1 MRAKK
6 ALFLL
11 PTLTAPSGAAKGHSV
26 WGGGAGAAG
35 QGATVRKAPWR
46 RGPWRLGLTR
56 NNGGK
61 RQKQKGAGAGGEL
74 PRCWSS

>member
-26 WGGGAGAAG
+26 WGGGGGGSRAGCYSQEG
-35 QGATVRKAPWR
+35 SLEERSLEVGFD
-46 RGPWRLGLTR
+46 
-56 NNGGK
+56 
-61 RQKQKGAGAGGEL
+61 
-74 PRCWSS
+74 